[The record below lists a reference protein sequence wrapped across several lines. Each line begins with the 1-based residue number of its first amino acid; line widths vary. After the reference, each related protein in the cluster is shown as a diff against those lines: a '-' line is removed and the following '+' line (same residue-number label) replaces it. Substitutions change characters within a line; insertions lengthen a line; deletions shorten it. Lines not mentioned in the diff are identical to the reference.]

1 MIGNSG
7 ASEQAATF
15 LVDSIVVEHDD
26 GLFQI
31 GLCDDAAGPAPS
43 LMPPEPIVPDE
54 ITGLSR
60 ARHLLM
66 LVRQ

>member
-1 MIGNSG
+1 MIRNSK
-7 ASEQAATF
+7 ASEQAAP
-15 LVDSIVVEHDD
+15 LPADSIVVERDD

-31 GLCDDAAGPAPS
+31 GLCDGSDDPAPS

-60 ARHLLM
+60 ARHLPK